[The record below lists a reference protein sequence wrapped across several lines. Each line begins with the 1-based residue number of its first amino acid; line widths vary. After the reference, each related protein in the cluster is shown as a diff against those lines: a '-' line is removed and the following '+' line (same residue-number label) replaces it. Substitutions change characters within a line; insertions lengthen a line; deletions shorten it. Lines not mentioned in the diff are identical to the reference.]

1 MMLLYKVKK
10 KKISTLF
17 RSLSLHFH
25 LRVKVRVS
33 KLGEEEEESMKKLNT
48 LPSLKEGGPSKMSLS

>member
-10 KKISTLF
+10 KKNSALF
-17 RSLSLHFH
+17 CSPSLHFH
-25 LRVKVRVS
+25 LRVKVRLS

-48 LPSLKEGGPSKMSLS
+48 LPSLKEGDPSKMSPS